1 MFRDERSTVLKGH
14 WSQVSVK
21 LGIGLLLPRLVVGAV
36 AAAVVAVAVVAAVI
50 VAAVIVAAAAAVFSR
65 TRFTVSKSIGG
76 IAGTIICDVD
86 GAAVGVTL

>member
-50 VAAVIVAAAAAVFSR
+50 AASAAAVFSR
-65 TRFTVSKSIGG
+65 TRFPVSKSIGG

-86 GAAVGVTL
+86 GAAVGVTH

>member
-50 VAAVIVAAAAAVFSR
+50 VAAAAAVFSR
-65 TRFTVSKSIGG
+65 SRFPVSKSIGG

-86 GAAVGVTL
+86 GAAVGVTH

>member
-50 VAAVIVAAAAAVFSR
+50 VAAAAAVFSR
-65 TRFTVSKSIGG
+65 TRFPVSKSIGG

-86 GAAVGVTL
+86 GAAVGVTH

>member
-50 VAAVIVAAAAAVFSR
+50 VAAAAAAVFSR
-65 TRFTVSKSIGG
+65 TRFPVSKSIGG

-86 GAAVGVTL
+86 GAAVGVTH

>member
-36 AAAVVAVAVVAAVI
+36 AAAVVAVVAAVI
-50 VAAVIVAAAAAVFSR
+50 ATAAAAAVFSR
-65 TRFTVSKSIGG
+65 TRFPVSKSISG

>member
-50 VAAVIVAAAAAVFSR
+50 VAAAAAVFSR
-65 TRFTVSKSIGG
+65 SRFPVSKSIGG

>member
-1 MFRDERSTVLKGH
+1 MFLVCFYMCC
-14 WSQVSVK
+14 
-21 LGIGLLLPRLVVGAV
+21 LGVGLLLPRLVVGAV
-36 AAAVVAVAVVAAVI
+36 VAV

-65 TRFTVSKSIGG
+65 SRFPVSKSIGG

>member
-50 VAAVIVAAAAAVFSR
+50 VAAAAAVFSR
-65 TRFTVSKSIGG
+65 SRFPVSKSIGG

-86 GAAVGVTL
+86 GAVVGVTH